1 MTDHSISPHD
11 SAPGYGPATVT
22 SPFTP
27 VGLCWWPLAIA
38 FSAMVAAGGV
48 IAYTFHE
55 GITILAVGLLLFLA
69 SIALWARDAL
79 NDGPNLI
86 KAGVIPQISFRYGVT
101 LFIVAELMLFVA
113 FFWGYFN
120 FFFFPAKMGIGHVA
134 VWPPA
139 HIHTINPLGEPLF
152 ATLVMLLSSTTL
164 TGAFDGILQGNR
176 TNAALGMGATTLLA
190 IVFLLGQVYEFANL
204 PFPVYHGGIY
214 PSLFLILTSF
224 DMLHVIMGVIL
235 LAMATVRI
243 MRGAFTPQRYAGFQ
257 TIAWYW
263 NFVDVLWLFM
273 FVSVYWIGASAVTA
287 G

>member
-1 MTDHSISPHD
+1 MQET
-11 SAPGYGPATVT
+11 APAAQTGVGNTVP

-27 VGLCWWPLAIA
+27 VGLCPWPLAIA
-38 FSAMVAAGGV
+38 VSSMVTAGGV
-48 IAYTFHE
+48 IAMTFHE
-55 GITILAVGLLLFLA
+55 GVTILALGLLGFLTT
-69 SIALWARDAL
+69 IALWTRDAL

-101 LFIVAELMLFVA
+101 LFIIAELMLFVA

-120 FFFFPAKMGIGHVA
+120 FFFFPAKMGIGHAA

-139 HIHTINPLGEPLF
+139 HIQTIKPLGEPMF

-164 TGAFDGILQGNR
+164 TGSFDGILQGNR
-176 TNAALGMGATTLLA
+176 TNAALGMAATALLA
-190 IVFLLGQVYEFANL
+190 VAFLGGQIYELANL
-204 PFPVYHGGIY
+204 PFPIYHGGIY

-224 DMLHVIMGVIL
+224 DMLHVIMGVVL
-235 LAMATVRI
+235 LTLCFVRI
-243 MRGAFTPQRYAGFQ
+243 TRGAFTPDRYAGFQ

-287 G
+287 S